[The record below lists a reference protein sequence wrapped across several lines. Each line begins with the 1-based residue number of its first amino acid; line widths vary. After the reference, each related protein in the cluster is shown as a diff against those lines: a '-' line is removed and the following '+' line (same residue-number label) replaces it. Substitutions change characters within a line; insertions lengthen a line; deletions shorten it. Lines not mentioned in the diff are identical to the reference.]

1 MRTLE
6 WVNGKLKI
14 IDQLELP
21 HKLKFLYL
29 KTYKDVVKAIKDMNV
44 RGAPA
49 IGVTAA
55 YGCVLAGKKLKEAA
69 KELIASRPTAVNIQ
83 WAVNKMLQFAKEGP
97 PSPRLRRMYLL
108 EKAHQMA
115 EEDIEINKK
124 MGAYGAKLIK
134 NEMSI
139 LTHCNAGA
147 LATVDYGTA
156 IGVIRA
162 AHEQGKKIHV
172 FTGETRPYLQG
183 ARLTAWELKQMGV
196 DYHLITDNM
205 VGHFMQRGEIDLVIT
220 GADRVARNGDTANKI
235 GTYSIAV
242 LAKEHN
248 IPFYIAV
255 PFSTIDTSIKSGK
268 EIKIEERD
276 GDELTII
283 NGKRIAAK
291 GTPVRYPAFDVTPA
305 KYITGY
311 ITEKGILKST
321 SLS

>member
-6 WVNGKLKI
+6 WKNGKLKI

-29 KTYKDVVKAIKDMNV
+29 KTYKDVVKTIKDMNI

-49 IGVTAA
+49 IGVAAA
-55 YGCVLAGKKLKEAA
+55 YGCAMAGNKLKQAA
-69 KELIASRPTAVNIQ
+69 KELVDSRPTAVNIY
-83 WAVNKMLQFAKEGP
+83 WAVQKMLKYAKEGKD
-97 PSPRLRRMYLL
+97 LL
-108 EKAHQMA
+108 QEAHRMA

-124 MGAYGAKLIK
+124 MGANGAKLIK
-134 NEMSI
+134 DGMSI

-147 LATVDYGTA
+147 LATVDFGTA
-156 IGVIRA
+156 VGVIRA

-172 FTGETRPYLQG
+172 FTSETRPYLQG

-205 VGHFMQRGEIDLVIT
+205 VGHFMQRGEIDLVVT
-220 GADRVARNGDTANKI
+220 GADRVVRNGDTANKI

-242 LAKEHN
+242 LAKEHK

-255 PFSTIDTSIKSGK
+255 PFSTIDNSIKSGK
-268 EIKIEERD
+268 DIKIEERS
-276 GDELTII
+276 GDELTTI

-311 ITEKGILKST
+311 IIKKE
-321 SLS
+321 

>member
-29 KTYKDVVKAIKDMNV
+29 KTYQDVVKTIKDMNI

-49 IGVTAA
+49 IGVAAA
-55 YGCVLAGKKLKEAA
+55 YGCALAGKNLKKAA
-69 KELIASRPTAVNIQ
+69 KALVDSRPTAVNIY
-83 WAVNKMLQFAKEGP
+83 WAVQKMLLFAKEGKD
-97 PSPRLRRMYLL
+97 LL
-108 EKAHQMA
+108 QEAHRMA
-115 EEDIEINKK
+115 EEDIKINKK
-124 MGAYGAKLIK
+124 MGRYGAKLIRSG
-134 NEMSI
+134 MTV

-156 IGVIRA
+156 VGVIRA

-172 FTGETRPYLQG
+172 FTSETRPYLQG

-205 VGHFMQRGEIDLVIT
+205 VGHFMQRGEIDLVVT

-242 LAKEHN
+242 LAKEHK

-255 PFSTIDTSIKSGK
+255 PFSTIDTSMKSGK
-268 EIKIEERD
+268 GIKIEERA

-283 NGKRIAAK
+283 KGKRIAAK

-311 ITEKGILKST
+311 ITEKGILNPPFKHG
-321 SLS
+321 

>member
-6 WVNGKLKI
+6 WKDNKLKI

-55 YGCVLAGKKLKEAA
+55 YGCVLAGKKLKQAA

-83 WAVNKMLQFAKEGP
+83 WAVNKMLQFAKEGKD
-97 PSPRLRRMYLL
+97 LL
-108 EKAHQMA
+108 AEAHKMA

-134 NEMSI
+134 NGMSV

-147 LATVDYGTA
+147 LATVDFGTA
-156 IGVIRA
+156 VGVIRA
-162 AHEQGKKIHV
+162 AHEQGKKFHV

-205 VGHFMQRGEIDLVIT
+205 VGHFMQRGEIDLVVT

-242 LAKEHN
+242 LAKEHK

-255 PFSTIDTSIKSGK
+255 PFSTIDPKTKSGK
-268 EIKIEERD
+268 DIKIEERNA
-276 GDELTII
+276 DEVVII

-311 ITEKGILKST
+311 ITEKGILRPPFG
-321 SLS
+321 

>member
-6 WVNGKLKI
+6 WVHGKLKI

-29 KTYKDVVKAIKDMNV
+29 KTYQDVVKAIKDMNI

-49 IGVTAA
+49 IGVAAA
-55 YGCVLAGKKLKEAA
+55 YGCVLAGKDLQKAA
-69 KELIASRPTAVNIQ
+69 KALIASRPTAVNIQ
-83 WAVNKMLQFAKEGP
+83 WAVNKMLQYNEEGKD
-97 PSPRLRRMYLL
+97 LL
-108 EKAHQMA
+108 VEANRMA
-115 EEDIEINKK
+115 EEDIAINKK

-134 NEMSI
+134 SGMSI

-156 IGVIRA
+156 VGVIRA
-162 AHEQGKKIHV
+162 AHEQGKRIHV

-205 VGHFMQRGEIDLVIT
+205 VGHFMQRGEIDLVVT

-242 LAKEHN
+242 LAKEHG

-255 PFSTIDTSIKSGK
+255 PFSTIDPKTKSGK
-268 EIKIEERD
+268 DIKIEERD
-276 GDELTII
+276 ADEVVVV

-321 SLS
+321 SLL